1 MEHSKQRLFI
11 IDGMSLLFR
20 SFYAMGSRLTAPDGT
35 PIGAVYG
42 FLKVITKIFREQ
54 NPTHFAICWDLK
66 EKTFRH
72 EVYPLYKANRGET
85 PPEIIPQIFLIQ
97 NLVKEMGIPSFAIPG
112 FEADDIAATIAKYFE
127 HYGDVFLV
135 TLDKDYMQVVND
147 RISMFSLKKGDEY
160 DIINAEKVF
169 DYFGV
174 PPDQV
179 IDVLALTGDTSDN
192 IPGVKGIGE
201 KTAAKLIAEFS
212 SIENIYANLN
222 KVTNKRA
229 KTALENHKEDALMS
243 RYLVTINTSIPMNI
257 SEFSLRYTFDN
268 LKASKTAKANL
279 ESLRMHALVKNIF
292 SHTSHSKVT
301 DSKLKETPDT
311 DNHSQDPQTDL
322 FHEDHHKEKFTSIH
336 EQPTKS
342 ITLENSHWNKKN
354 YSLVRT
360 KDKLK
365 QIFHKI
371 SDPNTDFFA
380 LDTETTGLDIIE
392 DTPIGVSLCFEEG
405 TAYYIPAHDTHL
417 LGGTLLT
424 EEKDL
429 PEYSPKDVWVGLK
442 EALSKR
448 KAPFAAHNLKYDLH
462 MLKNVG
468 VELGH
473 ATVCCTMVAAWLC
486 NPAEGGFS
494 LDFLTLKHFQ
504 FQKIPTSALIGKETG
519 RSSMLDVPLMELT
532 EYACEDVDATFRL
545 WKVYQEK
552 LKKNLDL
559 QKLFYDLE
567 MPVLLLLT
575 EMERN
580 GVHINSEY
588 LGGLTTEIQSSLM
601 KIENEIYST
610 VGFPFKITSPKQLGD
625 ILFDHLKV
633 HEQIGYKGKLARTT
647 QGYKTDAS
655 VLEQFEEHPVVAK
668 IQQHRELSKLLST
681 YVLVLPKLVKKSTGR
696 VHTHFNQ
703 IGTATGRLSSSDP
716 NMQNIP
722 VKSDWGKKVR
732 AAFNA
737 SKSNFT
743 IISADYSQIEL
754 RVLAH
759 ISNDQNM
766 LKAFQSGA
774 DFHRL
779 TAAQILGKNL
789 DEVTQEER
797 NKAKAINFGIIY
809 GMGAQRLA
817 KQQKIPLSD
826 AKKFIE
832 RYFTNFSAVKKYLDD
847 QRAQAHS
854 EGHVKTYFGRVR
866 PIPAILSKNPLE
878 AKLAENMAINSPI
891 QGTASDIMKLG
902 MLAVQKG
909 IRQKNLKTKIII
921 QVHDELV
928 LDGPLEEYEEIHKIV
943 KDAMEEAVKFKVP
956 MLVEVGHGVNWLEAK

>member
-1 MEHSKQRLFI
+1 MEHAKQRLFI

-20 SFYAMGSRLTAPDGT
+20 SFYAMGSRLTAPDGK

-42 FLKVITKIFREQ
+42 FLKVIIKIFREQ
-54 NPTHFAICWDLK
+54 NPTHFAVCWDLK

-72 EVYPLYKANRGET
+72 EVYPLYKGNRGET
-85 PPEIIPQIFLIQ
+85 PPDIIPQIFLIQ
-97 NLVKEMGIPSFAIPG
+97 NLIKELGIPSFAIPG

-135 TLDKDYMQVVND
+135 TLDKDYMQIVNE

-160 DIINAEKVF
+160 DIINAEKVY

-174 PPDQV
+174 PPNQV
-179 IDVLALTGDTSDN
+179 IDVLALAGDTSDN
-192 IPGVKGIGE
+192 IPGVKGIGD
-201 KTAAKLIAEFS
+201 KTAAKLIAEFG
-212 SIENIYANLN
+212 SIENIYENLD

-229 KTALENHKEDALMS
+229 KTALENHKEDALLS
-243 RYLVTINTSIPMNI
+243 KYLVTINYSIPMNI

-268 LKASKTAKANL
+268 LKASKTAKATL
-279 ESLRMHALVKNIF
+279 ESLRMHTLVKNVF
-292 SHTSHSKVT
+292 SDAPNTKTIESIKNENLIINN
-301 DSKLKETPDT
+301 D
-311 DNHSQDPQTDL
+311 QIQTNL
-322 FHEDHHKEKFTSIH
+322 FQEKHYEEKFTSIID
-336 EQPTKS
+336 QPTKPA
-342 ITLENSHWNKKN
+342 TLDDGHWNKKS
-354 YSLVRT
+354 YSLVKT
-360 KDKLK
+360 KKDLNR
-365 QIFHKI
+365 IFQKI
-371 SDPNTDFFA
+371 IDPKTAFFA
-380 LDTETTGLDIIE
+380 LDTETTGLDII
-392 DTPIGVSLCFEEG
+392 DDVPIGISLCFEEG
-405 TAYYIPAHDTHL
+405 IAYYIPAHDSHL

-429 PEYSPKDVWVGLK
+429 PEYTPKDVWSGLK
-442 EALSKR
+442 EALLKR
-448 KAPFAAHNLKYDLH
+448 NAPFAAHNLKYDLH

-468 VELGH
+468 VELGKSM
-473 ATVCCTMVAAWLC
+473 ACCTMVAAWLC

-494 LDFLTLKHFQ
+494 LDFLTLRHFQ

-519 RSSMLDVPLMELT
+519 RSSMLDVPLTELT

-545 WKVYQEK
+545 WKIYQER
-552 LKKNLDL
+552 LKKDPDI
-559 QKLFYDLE
+559 QKLFYDME
-567 MPVLLLLT
+567 MPILLLLA

-588 LGGLTTEIQSSLM
+588 LGGLTADIQSMLM

-633 HEQIGYKGKLARTT
+633 HETIGYKGKLARTT

-716 NMQNIP
+716 NLQNIP

-732 AAFNA
+732 AAFSA
-737 SKSNFT
+737 SKSSYT

-759 ISNDQNM
+759 ISQDPNM
-766 LKAFQSGA
+766 IKAFQSGA

-789 DEVTQEER
+789 EDVTQDER
-797 NKAKAINFGIIY
+797 SKAKAINFGIIY
-809 GMGAQRLA
+809 GMGAQRLS
-817 KQQKIPLSD
+817 KQQKIPLAD

-832 RYFTNFSAVKKYLDD
+832 RYFTNFAGVKKYLDD
-847 QRAQAHS
+847 QRVQAHS
-854 EGHVKTYFGRVR
+854 EGLVKTYFGRVR
-866 PIPAILSKNPLE
+866 PIPAILSNNPLE

-909 IRQKNLKTKIII
+909 LKIKNLKTKLII

-928 LDGPLEEYEEIHKIV
+928 LDGPLEEYEEVHKIV
-943 KDAMEEAVKFKVP
+943 KNAMEEAVKFKVP
-956 MLVEVGHGVNWLEAK
+956 MLVEVGNGINWLEAK

>member
-42 FLKVITKIFREQ
+42 FLKVIIKIFREQ

-85 PPEIIPQIFLIQ
+85 PPDIIPQIFLIQ
-97 NLVKEMGIPSFAIPG
+97 NLIKEMGIPSFAIPG

-174 PPDQV
+174 LPNQV
-179 IDVLALTGDTSDN
+179 IDVLALAGDTSDN
-192 IPGVKGIGE
+192 IPGVKGIGD
-201 KTAAKLIAEFS
+201 KTAAKLVTEFG
-212 SIENIYANLN
+212 SIENIYANLE
-222 KVTNKRA
+222 KITNKRA

-279 ESLRMHALVKNIF
+279 ESLRMHALVKNVF
-292 SHTSHSKVT
+292 SSNTPINIINV
-301 DSKLKETPDT
+301 DDLKQNELS
-311 DNHSQDPQTDL
+311 NANNDPQTNL
-322 FHEDHHKEKFTSIH
+322 FHENHHKDKFTPTH
-336 EQPTKS
+336 DQATKS
-342 ITLENSHWNKKN
+342 VPSENDNWNKKS

-360 KDKLK
+360 KKELNL
-365 QIFHKI
+365 IFQKI
-371 SDPNTDFFA
+371 LDPNTKFFA
-380 LDTETTGLDIIE
+380 LDTETTGLDII
-392 DTPIGVSLCFEEG
+392 DDIPIGVSLCFEEG
-405 TAYYIPAHDTHL
+405 IAYYIPAHDTHL

-429 PEYSPKDVWVGLK
+429 PEYSPKDVWLGLN

-462 MLKNVG
+462 MLKNVN
-468 VELGH
+468 VEVGQ

-486 NPAEGGFS
+486 NSAEGGFS
-494 LDFLTLKHFQ
+494 LDFLTLRHFQ
-504 FQKIPTSALIGKETG
+504 FQKIPTSSLIGKETG
-519 RSSMLDVPLMELT
+519 RSSMLDVPLPELT
-532 EYACEDVDATFRL
+532 EYACEDADATFRL
-545 WKVYQEK
+545 WKIYQER
-552 LKKNLDL
+552 LKKNSDL
-559 QKLFYDLE
+559 QKLFYDIE
-567 MPVLLLLT
+567 MPILLLLA

-588 LGGLTTEIQSSLM
+588 LGGLTADIQGMLM
-601 KIENEIYST
+601 KIENKIYST

-633 HEQIGYKGKLARTT
+633 HEHTGYKGKLARTT
-647 QGYKTDAS
+647 QGYKTDAG
-655 VLEQFEEHPVVAK
+655 VLEQFEEHPFVAK

-716 NMQNIP
+716 NLQNIP

-732 AAFNA
+732 AAFSA

-759 ISNDQNM
+759 ISNDPNM

-779 TAAQILGKNL
+779 TAAQILGKKL
-789 DEVTQEER
+789 DEVTQDER
-797 NKAKAINFGIIY
+797 SKAKAINFGIIY
-809 GMGAQRLA
+809 GMGAQRLS
-817 KQQKIPLSD
+817 KQQKIPLAD

-832 RYFTNFSAVKKYLDD
+832 RYFTNFSGVKKYLDN

-854 EGHVKTYFGRVR
+854 EGVVKTYFGRIR

-891 QGTASDIMKLG
+891 QGTASDIMKIG

-909 IRQKNLKTKIII
+909 IKQKNLKTKMII

-943 KDAMEEAVKFKVP
+943 KNAMEEAVKFKVP
-956 MLVEVGHGVNWLEAK
+956 MLVEVGNGINWLEAK

>member
-42 FLKVITKIFREQ
+42 FLKVAIKIFREQ
-54 NPTHFAICWDLK
+54 NPTHFAVCWDLK

-97 NLVKEMGIPSFAIPG
+97 NLIKGMEIPSFAIPG
-112 FEADDIAATIAKYFE
+112 YEADDVAATLAKYFE

-135 TLDKDYMQVVND
+135 TSDKDYMQIVNEK
-147 RISMFSLKKGDEY
+147 IQMFSLKKGDEY
-160 DIINAEKVF
+160 DIVNSEKVI

-174 PPDQV
+174 PPEQV
-179 IDVLALTGDTSDN
+179 IEVLALTGDAVDN

-201 KTAAKLIAEFS
+201 KTAAKLISEFQ
-212 SIENIYANLN
+212 SIENVYANLN

-229 KTALENHKEDALMS
+229 KTALENHKEDALLS
-243 RYLVTINTSIPMNI
+243 RYLVTINTSVPMNV
-257 SEFSLRYTFDN
+257 SELSLRYTFDH
-268 LKASKTAKANL
+268 LKSKESVKLQL
-279 ESLRMHALVKNIF
+279 ESLRMYSLVKNIF
-292 SHTSHSKVT
+292 SDTSKT
-301 DSKLKETPDT
+301 KKIPEL
-311 DNHSQDPQTDL
+311 NHSMLNENLNKPQTNL
-322 FHEDHHKEKFTSIH
+322 FDEKEYTEKFTLVN
-336 EQPTKS
+336 EQSTKQQLNNNH
-342 ITLENSHWNKKN
+342 TNWNKKN
-354 YSLVRT
+354 YSLVTT
-360 KDKLK
+360 KAQLQ
-365 QIFHKI
+365 QILSRI
-371 SDPNTDFFA
+371 YDPNTLFFA

-392 DTPIGVSLCFEEG
+392 DIPIGVSLCFEQG
-405 TAYYIPAHDTHL
+405 ISFYIPAHQTHL

-424 EEKDL
+424 EEKIL
-429 PEYSPKDVWVGLK
+429 PEYSPSDVWNGLN
-442 EALSKR
+442 EAFSKR
-448 KAPFAAHNLKYDLH
+448 KCLFAAHNLKFDLH

-468 VELGH
+468 VTIGESL
-473 ATVCCTMVAAWLC
+473 ACCTMVAAWLC

-494 LDFLTLKHFQ
+494 LDFLTLKHFD

-519 RSSMLDVPLMELT
+519 RSSMLDVPLSEIT

-545 WKVYQEK
+545 WQFYQNK
-552 LKKNLDL
+552 LKQNSDL
-559 QKLFYDLE
+559 LKLFYDME
-567 MPVLLLLT
+567 MPILLLLA

-588 LGGLTTEIQSSLM
+588 LGELTAEIQSSIIN
-601 KIENEIYST
+601 IENKIFSE
-610 VGFPFKITSPKQLGD
+610 VGFPFKLTSPKQLGD

-633 HEQIGYKGKLARTT
+633 HEKIGYKGKLARTT
-647 QGYKTDAS
+647 QGYKTDAG
-655 VLEQFEEHPVVAK
+655 VLEQFEEHPIVEK

-722 VKSDWGKKVR
+722 VKTDWGKKVR
-732 AAFNA
+732 AAFSS
-737 SKSNFT
+737 SKLNFN

-759 ISNDQNM
+759 ISQDKNM
-766 LKAFQSGA
+766 IEAFQSGA
-774 DFHRL
+774 DIHKQ
-779 TAAQILGKNL
+779 TAAQILGKKL
-789 DEVTQEER
+789 EDVTSDER

-817 KQQKIPLSD
+817 KQQKISLNDS
-826 AKKFIE
+826 KKFIE
-832 RYFTNFSAVKKYLDD
+832 RYFNNFSGVKKYLDD
-847 QRAQAHS
+847 QRAQAH
-854 EGHVKTYFGRVR
+854 ENGLVKTYFGRIR
-866 PIPAILSKNPLE
+866 PIPAMFSKNPLE

-902 MLAVQKG
+902 MLAVHKSIQQK
-909 IRQKNLKTKIII
+909 KLTTKIIL

-928 LDGPLEEYEEIHKIV
+928 LDGPKEEFEEIHKIV
-943 KDAMEEAVKFKVP
+943 KRAMEDAVAFKVP
-956 MLVEVGHGVNWLEAK
+956 MLVEVGHGINWLEAK

>member
-1 MEHSKQRLFI
+1 MEHQKQRLFV

-20 SFYAMGSRLTAPDGT
+20 SFDAMGSRLTAPDGT

-42 FLKVITKIFREQ
+42 FLKVIIKIFREQ
-54 NPTHFAICWDLK
+54 RPTHFAVCWDLK

-72 EVYPLYKANRGET
+72 EVYPLYKANRGDT
-85 PPEIIPQIFLIQ
+85 PPDIIPQIFLIQ

-112 FEADDIAATIAKYFE
+112 FEADDVAATIAKYFQ
-127 HYGDVFLV
+127 HYGEVFLV

-174 PPDQV
+174 PPEQV
-179 IDVLALTGDTSDN
+179 IDVLALAGDASDN
-192 IPGVKGIGE
+192 IPGVKGIGD
-201 KTAAKLIAEFS
+201 KTAAKLVAEFG
-212 SIENIYANLN
+212 SIENIYENLD
-222 KVTNKRA
+222 KIANKRA
-229 KTALENHKEDALMS
+229 KTALENYKEDALLS
-243 RYLVTINTSIPMNI
+243 KYLVTINCSIPMNI

-279 ESLRMHALVKNIF
+279 ESLRMHALVKNVF
-292 SHTSHSKVT
+292 SAPLTHQPQATHSIPN
-301 DSKLKETPDT
+301 DLSD
-311 DNHSQDPQTDL
+311 QDL
-322 FHEDHHKEKFTSIH
+322 HKEKFTSIT
-336 EQPTKS
+336 EKPTK
-342 ITLENSHWNKKN
+342 TVPLKNNHWNKKS

-360 KDKLK
+360 KNELN
-365 QIFHKI
+365 QILLKI
-371 SDPNTDFFA
+371 SDPNTKFFA
-380 LDTETTGLDIIE
+380 LDTETTGLDII
-392 DTPIGVSLCFEEG
+392 DDVPIGVSLCFEEG
-405 TAYYIPAHDTHL
+405 VAYYIPAHNNHL
-417 LGGTLLT
+417 FGGTLLT

-429 PEYSPKDVWVGLK
+429 PEYSIKDVWLGLK
-442 EALSKR
+442 KALSIR

-468 VELGH
+468 VELGQ
-473 ATVCCTMVAAWLC
+473 ATACCTMVAAWLC

-519 RSSMLDVPLMELT
+519 RSSMLDVPLSELT

-545 WKVYQEK
+545 WNVYQEK
-552 LKKNLDL
+552 LKNNSDL

-567 MPVLLLLT
+567 MPILLLLA

-588 LGGLTTEIQSSLM
+588 LGGLTTDIQSTIM
-601 KIENEIYST
+601 KIESEIYSH

-633 HEQIGYKGKLARTT
+633 HENIGYKGKLARTT
-647 QGYKTDAS
+647 QGYKTDAG
-655 VLEQFEEHPVVAK
+655 VLEQFEDHPVVAK

-716 NMQNIP
+716 NLQNIP

-732 AAFNA
+732 AAFSA
-737 SKSNFT
+737 SSANFT

-759 ISNDQNM
+759 ISQDPNM
-766 LKAFQSGA
+766 LKAFQSGT

-779 TAAQILGKNL
+779 TAAQILGKSL
-789 DEVTQEER
+789 DDVTQDER
-797 NKAKAINFGIIY
+797 GKAKAINFGIIY
-809 GMGAQRLA
+809 GMGSQRLS
-817 KQQKIPLSD
+817 KQQKIPLVD

-832 RYFTNFSAVKKYLDD
+832 RYFTNFSGVKKYLDD
-847 QRAQAHS
+847 QRSQAHS
-854 EGHVKTYFGRVR
+854 EGVVKTYFGRIR

-909 IRQKNLKTKIII
+909 IQQKNLKTKMII

-943 KDAMEEAVKFKVP
+943 KNAMEGAVKFKVP
-956 MLVEVGHGVNWLEAK
+956 MLVEVGNGINWLEAK